1 MLSSPFM
8 GRWREAPEGL
18 PWTWVRV
25 KALLP
30 LSRKAGE
37 GRGEGVIPLSRGA
50 GEGRGE
56 GRVVLP
62 IHGEVARSAAG
73 AAGAMGRVRALLP
86 LSRGAGEGRGE
97 GRRNSAPKRY

>member
-37 GRGEGVIPLSRGA
+37 GRGEGHV
-50 GEGRGE
+50 
-56 GRVVLP
+56 VVLP
-62 IHGEVARSAAG
+62 IHGEVARSAGG
-73 AAGAMGRVRALLP
+73 AAVDMLRVSALLP

-97 GRRNSAPKRY
+97 GRRNSGPKRD